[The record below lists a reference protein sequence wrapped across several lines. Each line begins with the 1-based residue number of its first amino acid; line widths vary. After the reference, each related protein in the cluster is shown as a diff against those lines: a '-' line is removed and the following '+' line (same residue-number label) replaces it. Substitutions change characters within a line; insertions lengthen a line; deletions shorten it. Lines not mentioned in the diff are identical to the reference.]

1 MLRKGVEEG
10 QAPAQMPQA
19 AQRSGSTT
27 AFSLISIAL

>member
-19 AQRSGSTT
+19 AQRSGKHDR
-27 AFSLISIAL
+27 LL